1 MERIANRNA
10 REYVQRNEPFQG
22 SNMFGLFENPCEFEL
37 TGDNEDWAQEFK
49 EWKQSRPYVVYSYGT
64 HFPMFI
70 YLGNTWYENSDK
82 YSVTTSKQ
90 QTQAHPQMDTI
101 KMTTKEMKELLEN
114 NLHERLNRL

>member
-22 SNMFGLFENPCEFEL
+22 SNMFGGFDDDDQGSN
-37 TGDNEDWAQEFK
+37 T
-49 EWKQSRPYVVYSYGT
+49 PYVVYSYGT

-101 KMTTKEMKELLEN
+101 KMTTKEMKELLKK